1 MRPQLK
7 DYAYDTIVEFIRQK
21 VEESGGN
28 GVVVGLSGGIDSAL
42 VSKLCVDAVGV
53 EKVLNVFMPSRYSS
67 RDDRKDA
74 EQFSNEIGAELKVM
88 DITPSVEAF
97 KMMLP
102 SIDRKELLGNV
113 MARCRMVVL
122 MHEANLTGRVVMGTG
137 NKSELL
143 VGYFT
148 KYGDGGVDFLPIGD
162 LYKTEVRELARKVGI
177 SKRIIEKAP
186 SAGLWDGQTDE
197 GELGVT
203 YEKLDQVLLGFEM
216 LMDNREI
223 SRQTG
228 IDLNIVEMVWRRH
241 LDTVHKRKAPL
252 IPKVSTR
259 TLGLDWRE

>member
-28 GVVVGLSGGIDSAL
+28 GVVLGLSGGIDSAL
-42 VSKLCVDAVGV
+42 VSRLCVDAVGAD
-53 EKVLNVFMPSRYSS
+53 KVLNIFMPTSSSS
-67 RDDRKDA
+67 RSDRKDA
-74 EQFSNEIGAELKVM
+74 EEFSRETGSELRVV
-88 DITPSVEAF
+88 DITPAVDGFKTILPSVE
-97 KMMLP
+97 
-102 SIDRKELLGNV
+102 RKELLGNV
-113 MARCRMVVL
+113 MARSRMVVL
-122 MHEANLTGRVVMGTG
+122 MHQANLMGRIVMGTG

-162 LYKTEVRELARKVGI
+162 LYKTEVREMARKLGL

-186 SAGLWDGQTDE
+186 SAGLWEGQTDE
-197 GELGVT
+197 GELGVS
-203 YEKLDQVLLGFEM
+203 YDKLDQILLGFEQ
-216 LMDNREI
+216 LMDNRDI
-223 SRQTG
+223 SRETG

-252 IPKVSTR
+252 IPKIGSR
-259 TLGLDWRE
+259 TVGLDWRE

>member
-1 MRPQLK
+1 LK

-42 VSKLCVDAVGV
+42 VSKLCVDAVGAD
-53 EKVLNVFMPSRYSS
+53 KVLNTFMPTASSS
-67 RDDRKDA
+67 RSDREEA
-74 EQFSNEIGAELKVM
+74 EEFSREIETEFKVV
-88 DITPSVEAF
+88 DITPAVEGF
-97 KMMLP
+97 KMLLP

-122 MHEANLTGRVVMGTG
+122 MHQANLMGRIVMGTG

-162 LYKTEVRELARKVGI
+162 LYKTEVRELAKKVGI
-177 SKRIIEKAP
+177 PRRLIEKAP
-186 SAGLWDGQTDE
+186 SAGLWEGQTDE
-197 GELGVT
+197 GELGVS
-203 YEKLDQVLLGFEM
+203 YEKLDQILLGFEM
-216 LMDNREI
+216 LVDNRDI
-223 SRQTG
+223 SRDTG
-228 IDLNIVEMVWRRH
+228 IDLNIVEMVWRRY

-252 IPKVSTR
+252 IPKVGSR
-259 TLGLDWRE
+259 TIGLDWRE

>member
-21 VEESGGN
+21 VDESGGN
-28 GVVVGLSGGIDSAL
+28 GVVIGLSGGIDSAL
-42 VSKLCVDAVGV
+42 VSKLCVDAVGPG
-53 EKVLNVFMPSRYSS
+53 KVLNIFMLTTSS
-67 RDDRKDA
+67 SKADRKDA
-74 EQFSNEIGAELKVM
+74 EEFSNEIGSEFKMVE
-88 DITPSVEAF
+88 ITPAVEGF
-97 KMMLP
+97 KMLLP

-122 MHEANLTGRVVMGTG
+122 MHQANLMGRIVMGTG

-177 SKRIIEKAP
+177 SERIVQKEP
-186 SAGLWDGQTDE
+186 SAGLWEGQTDE
-197 GELGVT
+197 GELGVS
-203 YEKLDQVLLGFEM
+203 YEKLDQILLGFEM
-216 LMDNREI
+216 LVENREI

-228 IDLNIVEMVWRRH
+228 IDLNIVNMVWRRH
-241 LDTVHKRKAPL
+241 LDSVHKRKAPL
-252 IPKVSTR
+252 IPKVGSR
-259 TLGLDWRE
+259 TIGLDWRE

>member
-1 MRPQLK
+1 MK

-42 VSKLCVDAVGV
+42 VSKLCVDAVGAD
-53 EKVLNVFMPSRYSS
+53 KVLNIFMPSSS
-67 RDDRKDA
+67 SSNDDRRDA
-74 EQFSNEIGAELKVM
+74 EEFSNDIGAEFMIVE
-88 DITPSVEAF
+88 ITPALEAF
-97 KMMLP
+97 KTILP

-113 MARCRMVVL
+113 TARCRMVAL
-122 MHEANLTGRVVMGTG
+122 MHQANLIGRVVMGTG

-143 VGYFT
+143 IGYFT
-148 KYGDGGVDFLPIGD
+148 KFGDGGVDFCPIGD
-162 LYKTEVRELARKVGI
+162 LYKTEVRELAKRVGI

-186 SAGLWDGQTDE
+186 SAGLWEGQTDE
-197 GELGVT
+197 GELGVS
-203 YEKLDQVLLGFEM
+203 YEKLDQILLGFEVIS
-216 LMDNREI
+216 DNREI

-252 IPKVSTR
+252 IPKVGSR
-259 TLGLDWRE
+259 TIGLDWRE

>member
-42 VSKLCVDAVGV
+42 VSKLCVDAVGA
-53 EKVLNVFMPSRYSS
+53 EKVLNIFMPSGSSS
-67 RDDRKDA
+67 RSDRKDA
-74 EQFSNEIGAELKVM
+74 EEFSNDIGAEFRTVE
-88 DITPSVEAF
+88 ITPAVEAF
-97 KMMLP
+97 KMILP

-122 MHEANLTGRVVMGTG
+122 MHQANLMGRVVMGTG

-143 VGYFT
+143 VGYYT

-162 LYKTEVRELARKVGI
+162 LYKTEVRELARKVGV
-177 SKRIIEKAP
+177 SRRIIEKAP
-186 SAGLWDGQTDE
+186 SAGLWEGQTDE
-197 GELGVT
+197 GELGVS
-203 YEKLDQVLLGFEM
+203 YDKLDQILLGFEQ
-216 LMDNREI
+216 LISNREI
-223 SRQTG
+223 SQQTG
-228 IDLNIVEMVWRRH
+228 IDLNIVDMVWRRH

-252 IPKVSTR
+252 IPKICSR
-259 TLGLDWRE
+259 TIGLDWRE

>member
-28 GVVVGLSGGIDSAL
+28 GVVIGLSGGIDSAL
-42 VSKLCVDAVGV
+42 VSKLCVDAIGA
-53 EKVLNVFMPSRYSS
+53 EKVLNVFMPSATTSKA
-67 RDDRKDA
+67 DRKDA
-74 EQFSNEIGAELKVM
+74 EEFSREIGAEFRVEE
-88 DITPSVEAF
+88 ITPALEGF
-97 KMMLP
+97 KMLLP

-122 MHEANLTGRVVMGTG
+122 MHHANLMGRIVMGTG

-162 LYKTEVRELARKVGI
+162 LYKTEVRELARKVHI
-177 SKRIIEKAP
+177 SSGLIEKAP
-186 SAGLWDGQTDE
+186 SAGLWEGQTDE
-197 GELGVT
+197 GELGVS
-203 YEKLDQVLLGFEM
+203 YEKLDQILLGFEM
-216 LMDNREI
+216 LTENREI

-252 IPKVSTR
+252 IPKVGSR
-259 TLGLDWRE
+259 TIGLDWRE